1 MEGGGEGGTSSPQ
14 VKPFKFSVYQN
25 PNLSAALTATS
36 IRPSKSTLLSIFSVS
51 AISAVALISIVFREE
66 GIINNWKPKYVST
79 TTAHV
84 FTKMTGIMVGLVF
97 IGTLSALIRAFS
109 LWRTKGIAAFFAVG
123 SEGLPKEQQ
132 PLTTR
137 QLGLLGVKSKSVE
150 RVDSDSAKKPPKSRT
165 YVPPSPSD
173 VLVPIHQPA
182 SSPNCRVGVQKS
194 ITASGTKSG
203 SSYKPSNSPSS
214 TSSLYLVPSA
224 SPQTPSIQTS
234 PGADWVLSTPWSKQR
249 SSASKVIMSEESLEQ
264 FLADVDERITES
276 ASKLA
281 TPPASLDGLKLNI
294 TTPTMVTNSANT
306 SGIKRS
312 TPLRPVRMSP
322 GSQKFSTPPKKG
334 EGDLPPPMSMEESID
349 AFDHL
354 GIYPEIEQWRDRLRQ
369 WFSSVLLN
377 PLLDKIET
385 SHLQVMQAAAKLGI
399 LVSVNQVGSDS
410 PSTGAPTVSSGDG
423 TKEWQPA
430 YSQEEKEQLHNLR
443 ATLVQSLEGYGS
455 KFPSSIMQQ
464 SQQQIS
470 LIQEC
475 VDAIT
480 EHQRLHQLMKGEWV
494 KGLLPQSSVRAD
506 YTVQRIREL
515 AEGTC
520 LKSYEYLG
528 TGEVYDKVNKKWTLE
543 LPTDSHLLLYL
554 FCAYLEHPKW
564 MLHVDPTSYTS
575 TQSSKNPLFLGVL
588 PPKERFPE
596 KYLAVISSVPSVFH
610 PGACILFVG
619 KQSPPLFALYWDK
632 KLQFSLQRRTAL
644 WDAIL
649 LFCHRIKVDY
659 GGIVRGMHISSS
671 AYSILPILDSE
682 TED

>member
-1 MEGGGEGGTSSPQ
+1 MEGGGVGTNSPQ

-36 IRPSKSTLLSIFSVS
+36 LRPSVSTLVSIFCVLL
-51 AISAVALISIVFREE
+51 ISAVALISIVRE
-66 GIINNWKPKYVST
+66 GLINNLKPKYVST

-84 FTKMTGIMVGLVF
+84 FTKMTEVMVGLVF
-97 IGTLSALIRAFS
+97 IGALSALVRAFS
-109 LWRTKGIAAFFAVG
+109 LWRTKDIASFFAVG
-123 SEGLPKEQQ
+123 SEGLPKEQR
-132 PLTTR
+132 PLTAR
-137 QLGLLGVKSKSVE
+137 QLGLLGVKSKPAE
-150 RVDSDSAKKPPKSRT
+150 RVDSDSVKKPPKSRT

-173 VLVPIHQPA
+173 VLVPIHQSV
-182 SSPNCRVGVQKS
+182 SSPNRRVGVQKS
-194 ITASGTKSG
+194 ISASGTQSG

-214 TSSLYLVPSA
+214 ASSLYLVPPA

-234 PGADWVLSTPWSKQR
+234 TGADWVLSTPWSKQR
-249 SSASKVIMSEESLEQ
+249 SSASKVIMSEASLEQ
-264 FLADVDERITES
+264 FLADVDERISES
-276 ASKLA
+276 ASKLT
-281 TPPASLDGLKLNI
+281 TPPASLDSLKLNI
-294 TTPTMVTNSANT
+294 TTPTTAANSANT

-334 EGDLPPPMSMEESID
+334 EGSPPPMSMEESIE

-354 GIYPEIEQWRDRLRQ
+354 GIYPQIEQWRDHLRQ

-399 LVSVNQVGSDS
+399 SISVNQVGSDF
-410 PSTGAPTVSSGDG
+410 PSTGAPNVSSGDG

-430 YSQEEKEQLHNLR
+430 YSQEEKEHLHNLR

-455 KFPSSIMQQ
+455 RFPSSNMQQ

-475 VDAIT
+475 IDAIT

-520 LKSYEYLG
+520 LKNYEYLG

-632 KLQFSLQRRTAL
+632 KLQFSLQGRTAL

-649 LFCHRIKVDY
+649 LFCHRIKADY
-659 GGIVRGMHISSS
+659 GGIVRGMHVSSA
-671 AYSILPILDSE
+671 AYSILPILESE

>member
-1 MEGGGEGGTSSPQ
+1 MEGGGEGTGSPQ

-36 IRPSKSTLLSIFSVS
+36 LRPSKSTLFSIFSVS
-51 AISAVALISIVFREE
+51 AISAIALISIVFRCVYKDDSGHGWFGVRWNIVCPCSSFLPVE
-66 GIINNWKPKYVST
+66 
-79 TTAHV
+79 
-84 FTKMTGIMVGLVF
+84 TKD
-97 IGTLSALIRAFS
+97 
-109 LWRTKGIAAFFAVG
+109 IATFFAVG
-123 SEGLPKEQQ
+123 SEGLPKEQK
-132 PLTTR
+132 PLSAR
-137 QLGLLGVKSKSVE
+137 QLGLLGVKSKPVE
-150 RVDSDSAKKPPKSRT
+150 RVDSDSVKKPPKSRT

-173 VLVPIHQPA
+173 VLVPIHQSA
-182 SSPNCRVGVQKS
+182 SSPNRRVGVQKS
-194 ITASGTKSG
+194 VTASGTKSG

-214 TSSLYLVPSA
+214 TSSLYLVRSA

-234 PGADWVLSTPWSKQR
+234 PGADWVLSTPWSR
-249 SSASKVIMSEESLEQ
+249 ESLEQ

-294 TTPTMVTNSANT
+294 TTPTTVTNSSNT

-334 EGDLPPPMSMEESID
+334 EGDLPPPMSMEESIE

-354 GIYPEIEQWRDRLRQ
+354 GIYPQIEQWRDCLRQ

-377 PLLDKIET
+377 PLLDKIAT

-399 LVSVNQVGSDS
+399 SISVNQVGSDS
-410 PSTGAPTVSSGDG
+410 PSTGAPTISSGDG

-455 KFPSSIMQQ
+455 KFPLSNMQQ
-464 SQQQIS
+464 SQQQVS

-475 VDAIT
+475 IDAIT

-575 TQSSKNPLFLGVL
+575 TQASKNPLFLGVL

-632 KLQFSLQRRTAL
+632 NCSFRSNATHFCLAYFQGRKAL

>member
-1 MEGGGEGGTSSPQ
+1 MEGGGGGTSSPQ

-36 IRPSKSTLLSIFSVS
+36 LRPSKSTLLSIFSVS

-66 GIINNWKPKYVST
+66 GIVNNWKPKYVST

-84 FTKMTGIMVGLVF
+84 FTKMTGVMIGLVF
-97 IGTLSALIRAFS
+97 IGTLSALVRAFS
-109 LWRTKGIAAFFAVG
+109 LWRTKDIAAFFAVG
-123 SEGLPKEQQ
+123 SEGLPNEQQ
-132 PLTTR
+132 PLTAR

-165 YVPPSPSD
+165 YVPPSPTV
-173 VLVPIHQPA
+173 VLVPIHQPVY
-182 SSPNCRVGVQKS
+182 SPNCHVGVQKS

-203 SSYKPSNSPSS
+203 SSYKPSNSPSL

-294 TTPTMVTNSANT
+294 TTPTTVTNSATT

-334 EGDLPPPMSMEESID
+334 EGDLPPPMSMEESIE

-354 GIYPEIEQWRDRLRQ
+354 GIYPQIEQWRDRLRQ

-399 LVSVNQVGSDS
+399 SISVNQVGSDS

-455 KFPSSIMQQ
+455 KFPSSNMQQ

-575 TQSSKNPLFLGVL
+575 TQSSKNPLLLGVL

-596 KYLAVISSVPSVFH
+596 KYLAVISGVPSVFH

-619 KQSPPLFALYWDK
+619 KQSPPLIALYWDK
-632 KLQFSLQRRTAL
+632 KLQFSLQGRTAL

-649 LFCHRIKVDY
+649 LFCHRIKADY

-671 AYSILPILDSE
+671 AYSILPILGSE